1 MKKVLFFAAMVA
13 ALSMAFVA
21 CGKKENKNPEDLVNA
36 LENALEEEMTK
47 FEKAVNVEYKDEPIA
62 PAYEEEEAAP
72 APAPVAAPAPVN
84 NNVDL
89 REYYVSAFEAA
100 VAAGDYEKAYQISM
114 EAEQKVNPEDFT
126 PEQVQRVM
134 NAAALIPQDF
144 IESKGM

>member
-1 MKKVLFFAAMVA
+1 MKKVLFCAAMVA

-21 CGKKENKNPEDLVNA
+21 CGKKENKAAEG
-36 LENALEEEMTK
+36 EE
-47 FEKAVNVEYKDEPIA
+47 I
-62 PAYEEEEAAP
+62 AAP
-72 APAPVAAPAPVN
+72 APAPIN
-84 NNVDL
+84 NNADL

-114 EAEQKVNPEDFT
+114 EADQKVNPEDFT

>member
-21 CGKKENKNPEDLVNA
+21 CGKKENKAAEG
-36 LENALEEEMTK
+36 EE
-47 FEKAVNVEYKDEPIA
+47 I
-62 PAYEEEEAAP
+62 AAP
-72 APAPVAAPAPVN
+72 VAAPVAAPAPIN

>member
-21 CGKKENKNPEDLVNA
+21 CGKKENKAAEG
-36 LENALEEEMTK
+36 EE
-47 FEKAVNVEYKDEPIA
+47 I
-62 PAYEEEEAAP
+62 AAP
-72 APAPVAAPAPVN
+72 APAPAQVDN
-84 NNVDL
+84 NADL

-114 EAEQKVNPEDFT
+114 EADQKVNPEDFT

-144 IESKGM
+144 IESKGR

>member
-13 ALSMAFVA
+13 ALSMTFVA
-21 CGKKENKNPEDLVNA
+21 CGKKENKAAEG
-36 LENALEEEMTK
+36 EE
-47 FEKAVNVEYKDEPIA
+47 I
-62 PAYEEEEAAP
+62 AAP
-72 APAPVAAPAPVN
+72 APIN
-84 NNVDL
+84 NNADL